1 MDRITEYRLQNL
13 NAFVLQILNEPV
25 RSATFYAAT
34 TPEQIV
40 TLATV
45 CGFNIRIDD
54 LVELLRSHTGK
65 LLIDG
70 RNGKKPFNHLCQVL
84 GV

>member
-13 NAFVLQILNEPV
+13 NAFVLQILNEPG
-25 RSATFYAAT
+25 RSGTFYAAT
-34 TPEQIV
+34 TPGEIV

-45 CGFNIRIDD
+45 CGFNISIDD
-54 LVELLRSHTGK
+54 LGDLLRSHKGQ

-70 RNGKKPFNHLCQVL
+70 RNDKKPFNHLCQVF